1 MTARLAFAAALAAAM
16 FGLGQA
22 QAAELFFTETTTA
35 SGSLNGVAFTNK
47 LITFSGAAD
56 TSNIF
61 SLAPGASD
69 LDVPLSVTV
78 QGLGTAHFTDE
89 MIVFGTP
96 IGVVHSVG
104 FTDRTL
110 KQGLLNIVL
119 PSTSYDLSTP
129 FGPVTGTTGI
139 PKPLTFA
146 TDDGAFVISGT
157 PLSVTF
163 QAVLAPVPE
172 PSTWLMMIGGLG
184 MLGATLRRRRTP
196 ALA

>member
-1 MTARLAFAAALAAAM
+1 MKVRLAFAAALAAAV
-16 FGLGQA
+16 FGLAQA
-22 QAAELFFTETTTA
+22 QAAEMIYTETTTA

-47 LITFSGAAD
+47 LITFSGEAN

-61 SLAPGASD
+61 SLAAGASD
-69 LDVPLSVTV
+69 LDLPLSVTV

-96 IGVVHSVG
+96 IGMVHAVG

-110 KQGLLNIVL
+110 KQGLLNVLL
-119 PSTSYDLSTP
+119 PSSSYDLIGP

-139 PKPLTFA
+139 PKALTFA

-163 QAVLAPVPE
+163 QAVLASAPE
-172 PSTWLMMIGGLG
+172 PSTWLLMTGGLG
-184 MLGATLRRRRTP
+184 LLGATLRRRRTLVT
-196 ALA
+196 A